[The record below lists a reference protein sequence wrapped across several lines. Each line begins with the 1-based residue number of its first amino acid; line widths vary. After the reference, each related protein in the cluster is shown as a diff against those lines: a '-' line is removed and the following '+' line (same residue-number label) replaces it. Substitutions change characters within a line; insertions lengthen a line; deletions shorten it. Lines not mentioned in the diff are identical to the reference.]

1 MTHAASSSHDEV
13 ALFQPARE
21 TRVVQRVA
29 AAVLW
34 YRHAVSR
41 VLNARDRYLEAA
53 VDHVE
58 LEKRRRAW
66 DTHEQAALRRLSAGL
81 Y

>member
-1 MTHAASSSHDEV
+1 MTQAASSSHDEV

-34 YRHAVSR
+34 YRHAISR
-41 VLNARDRYLEAA
+41 APSARDRYLEAA
-53 VDHVE
+53 IDHVE
-58 LEKRRRAW
+58 LERRRRAW
-66 DTHEQAALRRLSAGL
+66 DTHEQAALGRLSAGM
-81 Y
+81 